1 MNFAV
6 KVYPRTI
13 WGERYHGNFD
23 RLTDEIAAAG
33 IQNLIVPA
41 FQGARIFFAQ
51 QFDQEPNPW
60 SLLPLREQCAQ
71 KQLGFALEF
80 PILNDRDTFECLPEF
95 RPQSPDGKFYPQD
108 LWYRPICPSHF
119 DYNQHRLH
127 LIEGAINHLQPVLAL
142 INFLWCPFL
151 PPPAFD
157 SDESKAGVKAWEEMG
172 SQTPAFC
179 LCPSCRQEFA
189 ERTGLANPLQDIEA
203 WFAFRCEQIINLLAD
218 IEEASKKTKALPSLL
233 LELPPV
239 ATPHFAERL
248 RRLTGIHLA
257 AASKIVSALSPQFFY
272 NEYGQTPAWPLA
284 VLDELAAYN
293 FSLFPQIDFADLTA
307 FSEDHLHELVFLLQ
321 AFATRKIGAAAL
333 FHWENI
339 VNLPQVL
346 NIIGQFS
353 CEIS

>member
-23 RLTDEIAAAG
+23 QLTDEIAKAG

-41 FQGARIFFAQ
+41 FQGARIFFDQ

-60 SLLPLREQCAQ
+60 SLAPLREECAK

-80 PILNDRDTFECLPEF
+80 PLFNDRDTFERLPNF
-95 RPQSPDGKFYPQD
+95 RPQSPDGKTYPEEF
-108 LWYRPICPSHF
+108 WYRPICPSHF

-127 LIEGAINHLQPVLAL
+127 LIEGAIANLKPALAL

-151 PPPAFD
+151 P
-157 SDESKAGVKAWEEMG
+157 EIEAWGEMG
-172 SQTPAFC
+172 SKVPSYC
-179 LCPSCRQEFA
+179 VCPSCRQEFT
-189 ERTGLANPLQDIEA
+189 ERAGLANPLEDVEA
-203 WFAFRCEQIINLLAD
+203 WFAFRCEQMLNLLAD
-218 IEEASKKTKALPSLL
+218 IEEVSRQSKASPSLL
-233 LELPPV
+233 LELPPI

-248 RRLTGIHLA
+248 RRLTGMHLEEIHKLITA
-257 AASKIVSALSPQFFY
+257 VSPQLFY
-272 NEYGQTPAWPLA
+272 NEHGQTPTWPLA
-284 VLDELAAYN
+284 VLDELAGYN
-293 FSLFPQIDFADLTA
+293 FSLFPQIDFAGMTE
-307 FSEDHLHELVFLLQ
+307 FSEDNLHEFVFLFQ
-321 AFATRKIGAAAL
+321 AFETRKIRAIAL

-346 NIIGQFS
+346 NIVEQFNAEES
-353 CEIS
+353 

>member
-23 RLTDEIAAAG
+23 QLTDEIAAVG
-33 IQNLIVPA
+33 IHNLIVPA

-60 SLLPLREQCAQ
+60 SLLPLREQCAK

-80 PILNDRDTFECLPEF
+80 PIFNDRDTFDRLPEF
-95 RPQSPDGKFYPQD
+95 RPQSADGQPYPPDF
-108 LWYRPICPSHF
+108 WYRPICPSRLEYH
-119 DYNQHRLH
+119 QHRLH
-127 LIEGAINHLQPVLAL
+127 LIEGAIANLKPALAL

-151 PPPAFD
+151 PAIEPW
-157 SDESKAGVKAWEEMG
+157 SEMG
-172 SQTPAFC
+172 SQVPAFC
-179 LCPSCRQEFA
+179 VCPLCRQTFTET
-189 ERTGLANPLQDIEA
+189 TGLANPLQDIEA
-203 WFAFRCEQIINLLAD
+203 WFAFRSEQIGNLLAD
-218 IEEASKKTKALPSLL
+218 IEEASRQTKASPSLL
-233 LELPPV
+233 LELPPI

-248 RRLTGIHLA
+248 RRLTGIHLEA
-257 AASKIVSALSPQFFY
+257 IRKLIGALSPQFFY
-272 NEYGQTPAWPLA
+272 NEYGQPPAWPLG
-284 VLDELAAYN
+284 VLDELADYH

-321 AFATRKIGAAAL
+321 AFETRKIGAVSL

-339 VNLPQVL
+339 VHLPQVL
-346 NIIGQFS
+346 HIVEQFS
-353 CEIS
+353 YEVS